1 MASDQKHSP
10 TTRSECNPTWLN
22 YLLLLENTSET
33 HQKMRCFH
41 PYKERLVL
49 CIELVQLR
57 EGPTFLV
64 YTLLLRTEEM
74 L

>member
-1 MASDQKHSP
+1 MQPNLTELFTIIEEHI
-10 TTRSECNPTWLN
+10 
-22 YLLLLENTSET
+22 SET

-49 CIELVQLR
+49 CIELVQIR

>member
-1 MASDQKHSP
+1 MQPNLTELFTIIEKHI
-10 TTRSECNPTWLN
+10 
-22 YLLLLENTSET
+22 SET